1 MEVFRDHAAHWVGAG
16 STTTLMLRGLLPSL
30 STTPPHPT
38 PTLVWVQGHT
48 LNWPFADDMIG
59 NLENPQKS
67 TLKLLRPKK
76 YLGKLQLQAET
87 ALTTLAT
94 IST

>member
-1 MEVFRDHAAHWVGAG
+1 
-16 STTTLMLRGLLPSL
+16 
-30 STTPPHPT
+30 
-38 PTLVWVQGHT
+38 
-48 LNWPFADDMIG
+48 MIG
-59 NLENPQKS
+59 NLENPQKP
-67 TLKLLRPKK
+67 TLKPLRPKK